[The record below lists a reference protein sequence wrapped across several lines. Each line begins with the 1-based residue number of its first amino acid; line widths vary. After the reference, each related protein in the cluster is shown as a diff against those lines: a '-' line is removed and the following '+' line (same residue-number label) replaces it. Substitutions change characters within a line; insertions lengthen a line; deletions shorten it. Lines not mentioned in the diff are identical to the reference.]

1 MKKQICSLAFCAMFG
16 VGAVIAAPVAQDQA
30 TGAAGDQN
38 GQAVVRHHRR
48 TNPNRRLH
56 LLTKRLNLTGDQQ
69 KQILPLLKQQ
79 QQQMR
84 QIFRDHSL
92 TRKDRFAKM
101 RTVRE
106 QTDNSI
112 KAVLND
118 QQKQQW
124 DQMQQQMRQRM
135 QERRQQRENGSQGT
149 ER

>member
-1 MKKQICSLAFCAMFG
+1 MKKQICSLAFCAIFG
-16 VGAVIAAPVAQDQA
+16 VGAAIAVPVAQDQA
-30 TGAAGDQN
+30 TGTAGDQN
-38 GQAVVRHHRR
+38 GQTAVRHHRR
-48 TNPNRRLH
+48 ANPDRQLH
-56 LLTKRLNLTGDQQ
+56 FLTKRLNLTGDQQ

-84 QIFRDHSL
+84 QIFGDQSL

-101 RTVRE
+101 RSARE

-149 ER
+149 DR

>member
-1 MKKQICSLAFCAMFG
+1 MKKQICSLAFCAIFG
-16 VGAVIAAPVAQDQA
+16 VGAAIAAPVAQDQA
-30 TGAAGDQN
+30 TGAGGDQN

-48 TNPNRRLH
+48 ANPNRRLH
-56 LLTKRLNLTGDQQ
+56 FLTKRLNLTGDQQ

-124 DQMQQQMRQRM
+124 GQMQQQMRQRM

>member
-1 MKKQICSLAFCAMFG
+1 
-16 VGAVIAAPVAQDQA
+16 
-30 TGAAGDQN
+30 
-38 GQAVVRHHRR
+38 
-48 TNPNRRLH
+48 
-56 LLTKRLNLTGDQQ
+56 
-69 KQILPLLKQQ
+69 
-79 QQQMR
+79 

-124 DQMQQQMRQRM
+124 GQMQQQMRQRM